1 MNIYHL
7 RLLSQNVWGKNVF
20 NLLNLKMLS
29 QKCHPY
35 RPTVLLQIPSLF
47 LCSNSTH
54 CCGLAL
60 PPGIIVS
67 TTLNL
72 HSLRMI
78 LTCFGTSFGP
88 KSFSDEDFQKCPF
101 IYCYVKLQ
109 QTHCCP
115 RPIPWI
121 IILLN
126 LKLYYLKRLTHNFYL
141 FIRSSF

>member
-1 MNIYHL
+1 MDIYYL
-7 RLLSQNVWGKNVF
+7 RLLSPYVCGKNVF

-29 QKCHPY
+29 QKCHPQ
-35 RPTVLLQIPSLF
+35 RPTVLLKISSLF
-47 LCSNSTH
+47 LCSNSTLS
-54 CCGLAL
+54 CGLAL
-60 PPGIIVS
+60 PAGIIVS
-67 TTLNL
+67 TTFNL

-78 LTCFGTSFGP
+78 LTCFSL
-88 KSFSDEDFQKCPF
+88 SDRKVLVMKIFQKCPS

-109 QTHCCP
+109 QPHCCP

-141 FIRSSF
+141 FIRCSF